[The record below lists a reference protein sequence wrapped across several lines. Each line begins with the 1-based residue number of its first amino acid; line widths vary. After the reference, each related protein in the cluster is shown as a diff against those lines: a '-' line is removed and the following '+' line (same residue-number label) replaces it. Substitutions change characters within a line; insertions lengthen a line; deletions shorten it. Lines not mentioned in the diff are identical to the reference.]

1 MDDLGDRGAVDT
13 IMGHE
18 NPNDMRTHY
27 VEEMNLNRLR
37 RVVNRVYNWLYPRE
51 PWPRREEKQDA

>member
-1 MDDLGDRGAVDT
+1 
-13 IMGHE
+13 MGHE